1 LPGSKSPSDRQQW
14 CMVLNLTGI
23 RGVAAI
29 WVVSIHYQEYFVG
42 LLPQLNAFNF
52 IFQNGDFGV
61 DLFFCLSGFILGYV
75 YLEDFSD
82 VKLQGSAPKLRKYF
96 LRRLARI
103 YPTYLLTTILAG
115 ILFALAIIAGHNF
128 ENESGSTLSVAN
140 VLFNIL
146 GIQTWLG
153 LPSLNGPAWS
163 VSAEILAYILYPFFV
178 FIFSKWL
185 FCSKFRA
192 FCTLIVNVI
201 WYEIS
206 LHVPMFVEPRISQVL
221 SEFFM
226 GLSMYVI
233 CKDLVAVRKIII
245 VTRISLSCGLLIFF
259 LLVNSEIILK
269 SVIPLVLL
277 LIIGLY
283 SFVNIEGKGL
293 SRRWIV
299 NLGLWSYSLYLTH
312 RLLQNV
318 MSGLNL
324 PKYEA
329 GIMVR
334 LLQAVALVVIP
345 LVLAWVTTKFFEN
358 PCRRLIVKSNVQS

>member
-1 LPGSKSPSDRQQW
+1 MILPGSKSPSGKQQW
-14 CMVLNLTGI
+14 SMVLNLTGI

-29 WVVSIHYQEYFVG
+29 WVFSRHYQEYFVG
-42 LLPQLNAFNF
+42 LFPQLNVFNF
-52 IFQNGDFGV
+52 IFQNGAFGV

-82 VKLQGSAPKLRKYF
+82 VQLRSRGPKLQKYF
-96 LRRLARI
+96 LRRVARI

-115 ILFALAIIAGHNF
+115 ILYSLAIISGHNF
-128 ENESGSTLSVAN
+128 ENESSSTLSVSNAF
-140 VLFNIL
+140 FNIL

-163 VSAEILAYILYPFFV
+163 VSAELLAYILFPFFV
-178 FIFSKWL
+178 FTFSKWL
-185 FCSKFRA
+185 LCSTFRA
-192 FCTLIVNVI
+192 FCTLIVNII

-206 LHVPMFVEPRISQVL
+206 LRATMFAEPRISQVL

-233 CKDLVAVRKIII
+233 CKNLAVRRKIVI
-245 VTRISLSCGLLIFF
+245 VTRISLFCGLLMF
-259 LLVNSEIILK
+259 LSLVNSEIILK
-269 SVIPLVLL
+269 SVIPLVLV

-283 SFVNIEGKGL
+283 SFVNIAGKGL
-293 SRRWIV
+293 SRRCIV
-299 NLGLWSYSLYLTH
+299 NLGFWSYSLYLTH

-329 GIMVR
+329 GIMIR
-334 LLQAVALVVIP
+334 LLQVVALVVIP
-345 LVLAWVTTKFFEN
+345 LVLAWATTKFFEN
-358 PCRRLIVKSNVQS
+358 PCRRLIVKSKL